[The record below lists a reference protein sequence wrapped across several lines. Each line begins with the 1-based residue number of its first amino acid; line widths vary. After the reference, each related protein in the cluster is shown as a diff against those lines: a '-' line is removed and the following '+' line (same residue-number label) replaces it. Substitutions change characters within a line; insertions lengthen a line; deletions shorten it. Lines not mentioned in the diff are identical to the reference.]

1 MGASPFVVYVVDE
14 DPDVRD
20 GLCLLMRSAGFKVRS
35 CASGDEL
42 VDMPG
47 ISVPGCVLFGLS
59 AAGTSSVP
67 LADRLGERGLDLP
80 LIALTAREGRESDRE
95 ARAAGARFLMRKPVD
110 DRALLDAIHWVV
122 GGQTCPPD
130 GNSTRKGNTP

>member
-14 DPDVRD
+14 DASVRE
-20 GLCLLMRSAGFKVRS
+20 GLGLLMRSAGFKVRT

-47 ISVPGCVLFGLS
+47 ISAPGCVLYGLAS
-59 AAGTSSVP
+59 GDTAGAP
-67 LADRLGERGLDLP
+67 LADRLRDLGVDLP
-80 LIALTAREGRESDRE
+80 LIALSAREGREPDRA
-95 ARAAGARFLMRKPVD
+95 ARAAGARLLLRKPVD

-122 GGQTCPPD
+122 GEPAYAGH
-130 GNSTRKGNTP
+130 R